1 MQRVN
6 RLGSGAKEMLWFQEF
21 ICAGPSPGTSSPTF
35 SPTRLPLSLF
45 CPFSLFIS
53 LIPFITPFS
62 HILARGLG
70 YVLFHSPNLM
80 HVCLSSWHTV
90 GLVNVH
96 KQRKNNL
103 NLSMTQKAPRKV
115 SQEGNDGPWSLRI
128 HPGLTSCCNKPL
140 VRRVP
145 SGAAR

>member
-1 MQRVN
+1 MGQGLRRCSGFRNSSVLVPL
-6 RLGSGAKEMLWFQEF
+6 LGHLPP
-21 ICAGPSPGTSSPTF
+21 PSPPI
-35 SPTRLPLSLF
+35 RLPLSLF